1 MVREVFGGQVQ
12 TGLLQVGNKPLLK
25 HIIDRLTGLGFG
37 NMTLV
42 CLKDEEQAYN
52 DFSNKN
58 GKKFSVFSVD
68 GEKTTCDIL
77 RMIARQN
84 PASQNHMLIYPIDL
98 ITSVNLTS
106 FVDFH
111 IQEKSVTTV
120 FATECELA
128 EKDVKASPGIKAS
141 FQSLGKNY
149 FVYDETNPTK
159 MITLLADES
168 ALKNDIDLNLKRLR
182 RNDEYEDEDYTHG
195 MDIAPE
201 CLQAARSMIVDSS
214 LKSTSSY
221 ILAPAAIK
229 FLTENDDIVSLENEF
244 LPRMCAARLK
254 AAIFKDSPKDFTIR
268 VSHYIVLYNVNILC
282 AEGKHSMLVPDG
294 EKEAIND
301 TATFYYKKGKQ
312 VFPEGFRHHAQCLY
326 GDNLVVGEKTNIGRT
341 VIGNNCK
348 IGKNVQLQNCV
359 IGDNVTIGDNSQ
371 LRNSM
376 VCSESTIPAES
387 VLRQCFAVPNFS
399 SAEPVKEQDI
409 ILKSH
414 KQ

>member
-1 MVREVFGGQVQ
+1 MAREVFGGQVQ
-12 TGLLQVGNKPLLK
+12 TGLLQVGNKPILK
-25 HIIDRLTGLGFG
+25 HIIDRLSGLGFC

-42 CLKDEEQAYN
+42 CLKDDEQAYN
-52 DFSNKN
+52 EFSNKN

-68 GEKTTCDIL
+68 GDKTTCDIL

-84 PASQNHMLIYPIDL
+84 SASQNHMLVYPIDL

-120 FATECELA
+120 FATECQLA
-128 EKDVKASPGIKAS
+128 EKDLKGSPGIRAS

-149 FVYDETNPTK
+149 FVYDEVNPTK

-168 ALKNDIDLNLKRLR
+168 ALKNDIDLNLKRLK

-195 MDIAPE
+195 MDISPE
-201 CLQAARSMIVDSS
+201 CLQQARSMIVDNT
-214 LKSTSSY
+214 LKPTCSY
-221 ILAPAAIK
+221 ILSPQAIT
-229 FLTENDDIVSLENEF
+229 FLNENDDIMAFENEC
-244 LPRMCAARLK
+244 LPRMCAAKLK
-254 AAIFKDSPKDFTIR
+254 TSIFRDTPKDFTIR
-268 VSHYIVLYNVNILC
+268 VSHYIVLYNVNLLC
-282 AEGKHSMLVPDG
+282 AEGKHTMLIPEG
-294 EKEAIND
+294 EKELIQD
-301 TATFYYKKGKQ
+301 TPTFYFKKGEQ
-312 VFPEGFRHHAQCLY
+312 VFPEGFRYHAQCLY
-326 GDNLVVGEKTNIGRT
+326 GDKLVVGEKTNIGRT

-371 LRNSM
+371 IRNSM
-376 VCSESTIPAES
+376 VCSDSTIPADS
-387 VLRQCFAVPNFS
+387 VLRQCFAVPNFTS
-399 SAEPVKEQDI
+399 TEPVKEQEV

-414 KQ
+414 